1 MREGEYKC
9 YYPNGNIETK
19 KHYKNGNLHGL
30 YETFLSNGAR
40 DTVYHL
46 INGEII
52 GKYESFYPNGQTK
65 KLAEHVNNWTT
76 TVNIK
81 FYPDGKVQCD
91 MNFKEGKK
99 FGPYKEY
106 YPTDKFISGQI
117 MLTAEFLTEYI
128 KNMMKQEML

>member
-1 MREGEYKC
+1 M
-9 YYPNGNIETK
+9 
-19 KHYKNGNLHGL
+19 NL
-30 YETFLSNGAR
+30 
-40 DTVYHL
+40 
-46 INGEII
+46 
-52 GKYESFYPNGQTK
+52 FYPNGQTK

-106 YPTDKFISGQI
+106 YPNGQI
-117 MLTAEFLTEYI
+117 YIWANYADGGVLDGVYKEYDEAGNVVKDCVY
-128 KNMMKQEML
+128 KNGKIE